1 MTEPK
6 KAISDWNLNYNLGCA
21 VIHILNSR
29 EKGRNGELRDA
40 IKCLEEEVMFNE
52 EKELER
58 FKAFADKLSESATQ
72 P

>member
-29 EKGRNGELRDA
+29 EKGRNNDLRKA
-40 IKCLEEEVMFNE
+40 IEYLEAEIKYNE

-58 FKAFADKLSESATQ
+58 FKSFADKLCESAT
-72 P
+72 